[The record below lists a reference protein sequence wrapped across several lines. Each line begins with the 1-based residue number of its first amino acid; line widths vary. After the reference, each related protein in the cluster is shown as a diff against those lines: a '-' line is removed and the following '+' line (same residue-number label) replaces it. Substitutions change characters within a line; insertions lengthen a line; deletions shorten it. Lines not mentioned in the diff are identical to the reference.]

1 MLTKYCGSM
10 CPSNQVN
17 IRRGT
22 LQAPKITQKQI
33 SQLPQGRANSKTT
46 LTSRSALSQ
55 SWTATTTNTNPQPI
69 NTPSVLISLA
79 GWRQVHPNQTYI
91 NHNHTAD
98 KPPIAPQGGFM
109 YKKIYLRQATALSTH
124 RTPINAKH
132 KK

>member
-1 MLTKYCGSM
+1 MY
-10 CPSNQVN
+10 PSNQVN
-17 IRRGT
+17 IRRWT

-91 NHNHTAD
+91 NRNHTAD
-98 KPPIAPQGGFM
+98 KPPMTPQGGFM
-109 YKKIYLRQATALSTH
+109 YNKIYLRQATPLSTH
-124 RTPINAKH
+124 RTPTNAKQ
-132 KK
+132 KIKRVAIAV